1 MLLYVVDCRSMLLSK
16 RVDKRV
22 DLLSLSQSLYCLHHR
37 TNVHMIC
44 VRTGVDLLSVPEVC
58 GSDVRAEVRCG
69 DRIECPSPGV

>member
-22 DLLSLSQSLYCLHHR
+22 DLLSLGQSLYYLHHR
-37 TNVHMIC
+37 TNVHMVC

-58 GSDVRAEVRCG
+58 GSGVWAEVRRG
-69 DRIECPSPGV
+69 DRVKRSSPGM